1 MDAILFSL
9 GLLSFAVALAASGQL
24 RHRTPGERANRRG
37 PRLTRF
43 LLLSGAVRRV
53 R

>member
-1 MDAILFSL
+1 MLYLFV
-9 GLLSFAVALAASGQL
+9 LSTCLFAVLLWQAASL
-24 RHRTPGERANRRG
+24 KHRTPGERANRRG